1 MGRMRLIILLVAT
14 GATFGAAARKAL
26 TAPNGNQ
33 MLHVGMDR
41 PRTRALTRLAPGE
54 EQIAGYPCRAEPC
67 AKGNGSVPVDT
78 EAARNPERREYSSG
92 VLLTVAYRNEPAPQ
106 APVMPDLDAQRA
118 AMKKLA
124 FLAGKWTGEARVYQ
138 ASGEPQERIQTEEA
152 QYKLD
157 GLILT
162 IEGVARAKSDGK
174 VVLQALGI
182 VSYDDRTRTYRM
194 RAFNDGRFLE
204 SELKL
209 TPDGKGMTWGSA
221 LGGIRTQALMRVDER
236 GEWTER
242 HEIAIGSQPARKF
255 MEVTVSR
262 DR

>member
-1 MGRMRLIILLVAT
+1 MGRMLVLILLVAT
-14 GATFGAAARKAL
+14 GATFGAVARKAL
-26 TAPNGNQ
+26 TAPDGNQ
-33 MLHVGMDR
+33 MVHVGMDR
-41 PRTRALTRLAPGE
+41 PRTPAVARLAPGE
-54 EQIAGYPCRAEPC
+54 EQMPGTPAAPNHSRMGPAVDEEQIA
-67 AKGNGSVPVDT
+67 
-78 EAARNPERREYSSG
+78 EYFSG
-92 VLLTVAYRNEPAPQ
+92 ELLTVAYRNEPAPQ
-106 APVMPDLDAQRA
+106 APAMPDLDAQRA

-124 FLAGKWTGEARVYQ
+124 FLAGKWTGEARVYL

-174 VVLQALGI
+174 LVLQAFAI

-204 SELKL
+204 SEVKL
-209 TPDGKGMTWGSA
+209 TPDGKGLTWGFA
-221 LGGIRTQALMRVDER
+221 LEGIRTHALMRINER
-236 GEWTER
+236 GQWTEQ
-242 HEIAIGSQPARKF
+242 HEIAIGTQPARKF